1 MNMKYMFGGA
11 KSFNG
16 DLSAWNISSVTEM
29 DWMFD
34 GATSFNQNLCAW
46 KDMFPYASRVDDI
59 FTDSGCTYP
68 YDPEEDWKGTFCASD
83 CEGPIMSEINAAAD
97 GDTPAITPRT
107 SGAIYYCGSIFTAA
121 ISNHMLLPVVYVFM
135 ARDDIVDR

>member
-46 KDMFPYASRVDDI
+46 GDKFPYGFGYHDI
-59 FTDSGCTYP
+59 FLSSGCTFQD
-68 YDPEEDWKGTFCASD
+68 DPQENQKGPFCASD
-83 CEGPIMSEINAAAD
+83 C
-97 GDTPAITPRT
+97 
-107 SGAIYYCGSIFTAA
+107 
-121 ISNHMLLPVVYVFM
+121 
-135 ARDDIVDR
+135 